1 MPYCCRHMPARQHTA
16 KKSRGEAP
24 VRQKGKNRPPLAIP
38 PGDRTRTRAAP
49 RKVESFRRAIQEK
62 TRPVPCRELRER
74 PFSATPPCG
83 KKRFRDGQEPPADW
97 PPKTAPEDCPGMPG
111 AKKRIALLAK
121 RRGRPDA
128 AASAYRTAGLP
139 RQRGQELCPRTFSFE
154 TLHVPNPTV
163 RRFAEKTRCPAWL
176 GPGGAVAPPRISP
189 FAKSTR
195 FKRPA
200 DNRSR

>member
-62 TRPVPCRELRER
+62 TRPVPCRELRKR

-83 KKRFRDGQEPPADW
+83 KKRLRDGQE
-97 PPKTAPEDCPGMPG
+97 TTSPEDCPRRLSRDAG
-111 AKKRIALLAK
+111 AKKRIALLTK
-121 RRGRPDA
+121 RRGRPEA
-128 AASAYRTAGLP
+128 AASAYRTASLP
-139 RQRGQELCPRTFSFE
+139 RQHRQGLCPRTFSFE

-163 RRFAEKTRCPAWL
+163 RRFAEKTRCP
-176 GPGGAVAPPRISP
+176 
-189 FAKSTR
+189 T
-195 FKRPA
+195 
-200 DNRSR
+200 

>member
-97 PPKTAPEDCPGMPG
+97 PPKTAPEDCPRRLSRDAGREKADRVTGKAPG
-111 AKKRIALLAK
+111 KTGRGGIGIPHGGSSPATRTRAL
-121 RRGRPDA
+121 P
-128 AASAYRTAGLP
+128 SNI
-139 RQRGQELCPRTFSFE
+139 F
-154 TLHVPNPTV
+154 V
-163 RRFAEKTRCPAWL
+163 
-176 GPGGAVAPPRISP
+176 
-189 FAKSTR
+189 
-195 FKRPA
+195 
-200 DNRSR
+200 